1 MGFLFESWYNNF
13 KCGVFMNKE
22 IMNGLVAGFID
33 AQQLANQEIKP
44 QLVINQQEQS
54 LKVLSVYQTHLLEC
68 QSFQMAIAFLS
79 ESGLQALFSTFLE
92 CEQKEIKGQIILSA
106 YLSFTSPS
114 AISKLMSFSNLEV
127 RLNQIDAMHVKG
139 TLFHYHDH
147 QKLLLGSSN
156 LTQEALSVNTEWNI
170 LLHSTH
176 QGQLFKEVVRDFDRL
191 WKRSDQINEEILAE
205 YELRYKKRTLDAL
218 SIQEKTSLYD
228 AIKLKPNAM
237 QIVALHALK
246 EARQQGHQRSLLI
259 SATGTGK
266 TLLAAFDVAYH
277 QPKRLLFIAHR
288 EQLLDQAMEA
298 FKRTQSQ
305 SITYGKISGAYNDV
319 KADYVFATIQSL
331 SQPNKMESFD
341 PNHFDM
347 IIIDEAHRV
356 GGLTYQKCM
365 NYYKPGFMLGMSA
378 TPERMDGFNVYEAF
392 NYHVAYEIRLN
403 EALKENMLV
412 PFHYY
417 GIKDLVINGNLI
429 DDHTDLSHLVSK
441 DRVNH
446 LLRQINL
453 YEVRD
458 IKRKGLIFVSRVQ
471 EAIELN
477 RLFNEYG
484 RPYNLKSDVISG
496 GDYTIQKESL
506 IRQLQSDQSG
516 TLNYLFTV
524 DVLNEGVDIPSLNQ
538 IIMLRPTQSAIIF
551 VQQLGRGLRKQAMKE
566 YVLVLDFI
574 GNYTNNFHIP
584 LALSSD
590 RTFQKEMLRRF
601 VHEGTKLIY
610 GPSTINLERVVKDRI
625 FESLDKVRFNHR
637 KFLISQFESLV
648 QRLNRLPSLMDFEKE
663 KALDPTLFFANKTYQ
678 SYHVFLQKER
688 FIKVELSERQWKS
701 IQFLSKFMANGKR
714 PHEAYTLQLALIL
727 NDDIETRLQKRLNEE
742 GITLPLFE
750 VNNIKNILSNQWL
763 KGTGKNSY
771 RGVQILEPESS
782 SLKLNQRFIEDLKDS
797 TFKAMV
803 LELIDF
809 ALYRYFTYYKP
820 NVEPTGFTLY
830 QTYTTKE
837 VMQIAGWKDM
847 VIEQNVGGYF
857 IHHESKTIPIFV
869 NYHKD
874 DSIATSIQYHDHFV
888 SKETMIWIS
897 KSKRRLD
904 SKEIQTIIT
913 LFPDYEVMLFVRK
926 KVSDDKHFVYLG
938 EVNMHDDPQEIV
950 LKDGKTQAVE
960 FTLGI
965 NIPIRDDIFDY
976 LVNK

>member
-1 MGFLFESWYNNF
+1 MNN
-13 KCGVFMNKE
+13 K
-22 IMNGLVAGFID
+22 IMNGLVVGFID
-33 AQQLANQEIKP
+33 DQQHANQETKP
-44 QLVINQQEQS
+44 QLVINQQDQA

-79 ESGLQALFSTFLE
+79 ESGLQALFSTLIE
-92 CEQKEIKGQIILSA
+92 CEQKDIKGQIILSA

-114 AISKLMSFSNLEV
+114 AIRKLMSFSNLEI
-127 RLNQIDAMHVKG
+127 RLNQVDAMHVKG

-176 QGQLFKEVVRDFDRL
+176 QGQLFKEVAHDFNRL
-191 WKRSDQINEEILAE
+191 WKRSDSLNDEVLAE
-205 YELRYKKRTLDAL
+205 YEALYKKRIMQDQL
-218 SIQEKTSLYD
+218 IVQEKTSVYD
-228 AIKLKPNAM
+228 AVKLKPNSM
-237 QIVALHALK
+237 QVVALHALE
-246 EARQQGHQRSLLI
+246 EARKQGHQRSLLI

-266 TLLAAFDVAYH
+266 TLLAAFDVAHH

-288 EQLLDQAMEA
+288 EQLLDQAMHA

-305 SITYGKISGAYNDV
+305 NISYGKISGTYNDV
-319 KADYVFATIQSL
+319 KADYIFATIQSL

-341 PNHFDM
+341 PKHFDM

-356 GGLTYQKCM
+356 GGPTYQKCM
-365 NYYKPGFMLGMSA
+365 NYFKPSFMLGMSA

-403 EALKENMLV
+403 DALKENMLV

-429 DDHTDLSHLVSK
+429 DDHTDLKHLVSE

-446 LLRQINL
+446 LIRQINL

-484 RPYNLKSDVISG
+484 RIYNLKSEVISG
-496 GDYTIQKESL
+496 SDDTLQKEAL

-516 TLNYLFTV
+516 TVNYLFAV

-551 VQQLGRGLRKQAMKE
+551 VQQLGRGLRKFDLKE

-590 RTFQKEMLRRF
+590 RTYQKETLRRF

-625 FESLDKVRFNHR
+625 FESLDKVKFNHR
-637 KFLISQFESLV
+637 KFLISQFDLLQ
-648 QRLNRLPSLMDFEKE
+648 QRLNRIPSLMDFEKE
-663 KALDPTLFFANKTYQ
+663 KAMDPTLFFANPNYL
-678 SYHVFLQKER
+678 SYHAFLQKEGYL
-688 FIKVELSERQWKS
+688 KVELSERQWKS
-701 IQFLSKFMANGKR
+701 IQFLSKFMAYGKR
-714 PHEAYTLQLALIL
+714 PHEAYTLQLALML
-727 NDDIETRLQKRLNEE
+727 NDNIETRLEKRLSEE
-742 GITLPLFE
+742 GIALHSNE
-750 VNNIKNILSNQWL
+750 VINIKNILSNQWL
-763 KGTGKNSY
+763 TGTGKNSY
-771 RGVQILEPESS
+771 QGVQLLDPKTSTLRLS
-782 SLKLNQRFIEDLKDS
+782 QSFMDDLKNPI
-797 TFKAMV
+797 FKAMV
-803 LELIDF
+803 IELIEF
-809 ALYRYFTYYKP
+809 ALYRYFTYYKH
-820 NVEPTGFTLY
+820 NIEPTGFTLY

-837 VMQIAGWKDM
+837 VMQIAGWNDM

-857 IHHESKTIPIFV
+857 IHHDTKTIPIFV

-874 DSIATSIQYHDHFV
+874 ESISSSIQYHDHFV
-888 SKETMIWIS
+888 SKDTMIWIS
-897 KSKRRLD
+897 KSQRRLN
-904 SKEIQTIIT
+904 SKEIQSIIT

-926 KVSDDKHFVYLG
+926 KASDEKHFVYLG
-938 EVNMHDDPQEIV
+938 EVNMHDNPQEIV

-960 FTLGI
+960 FTLGL
-965 NIPIRDDIFDY
+965 NTPIRDDIFDY
-976 LVNK
+976 IVNK